1 MPIFPGESEMPM
13 NRYDLVIFDLDGTL
27 LDSAEGLFRSLKN
40 TIEEA
45 GLPPLSDEV
54 LSTFLGPPVEF
65 SFRRYYDPTE
75 EQLAALCAAFRKT
88 YTERFLFV
96 ASPYEGIFDVFAGLR
111 ERGIMPAVATY
122 KRHTYAIPLL
132 KHFGF
137 DRYTDILYGQSL
149 PELSQKS
156 DIIRRCITD
165 AGVTDLSR
173 VLMVGDTIH
182 DAGGAAALGVDFLGV
197 TYGFGLKTD
206 EEKKKHPS
214 IGMAETAPDILNF
227 V

>member
-1 MPIFPGESEMPM
+1 M

-27 LDSAEGLFRSLKN
+27 LNTSPGLFCSLRN
-40 TIEEA
+40 TIEKA
-45 GLPPLSDEV
+45 GLPPLSDEI

-65 SFRRYYDPTE
+65 SFRRYYDPSE
-75 EQLAALCAAFRKT
+75 EQLTALCADFRKT
-88 YTERFLFV
+88 YIDRYLFD
-96 ASPYEGIFDVFAGLR
+96 ASPYEGIYDVFSALR

-122 KRHTYAIPLL
+122 KRHSYAIPLL

-149 PELSQKS
+149 PELPQKS
-156 DIIRRCITD
+156 DIIRRCISD
-165 AGVTDLSR
+165 AGITDLSR

-206 EEKKKHPS
+206 EEREKHPC
-214 IGMAETAPDILNF
+214 IGMAETAPDILKF
-227 V
+227 I